1 MTWFMFRRCKVQW
14 TTFYI
19 LTTAILLLAIFMER
33 FCFIVIV
40 YKSKYYGYVL
50 ILLVISMNCVFNFI
64 LAQIKPKKAEKKLH
78 KIFKLDR
85 TPELGCFVVTI
96 IGALDMLYAF
106 FLFLASQHFT
116 FLPAYKSIADFYT
129 SQPHDEKS
137 CNWIKVA
144 QKTHP
149 GSILNLF
156 GSGH

>member
-1 MTWFMFRRCKVQW
+1 MFRRCKVQW

-106 FLFLASQHFT
+106 FLFWPANI
-116 FLPAYKSIADFYT
+116 LPYYLLISLLQIFI
-129 SQPHDEKS
+129 P
-137 CNWIKVA
+137 
-144 QKTHP
+144 
-149 GSILNLF
+149 LNLMMRSLAI
-156 GSGH
+156 G